1 MIKNQ
6 RQYDYSQELVRQFE
20 SDLSVYDAQ
29 DEELKKN
36 DCWWKI
42 KRDSLQSHLNA
53 LKTEVAEDE
62 TLINHDNLTPIVLK
76 LDDMKNL
83 PQLLI
88 KARIAANLSQKQLA
102 DIAGLTE
109 EKIIDY
115 EAKDYQ
121 TASLIDFLF
130 VLDAL
135 DIKLQKGEF
144 LVPLDTLR
152 ITPITAEELMG
163 NTSSETSQS
172 IGCISSL

>member
-29 DEELKKN
+29 DEDIKKN

-53 LKTEVAEDE
+53 LKAEVAEYE
-62 TLINHDNLTPIVLK
+62 TLINHDVRTPIVLK
-76 LDDMKNL
+76 LDDINNL
-83 PQLLI
+83 PQLII
-88 KARIAANLSQKQLA
+88 KARLAANISQKQLA

-109 EKIIDY
+109 EKIIEY
-115 EAKDYQ
+115 EDKDYQ
-121 TASLIDFLF
+121 TASLLEFLF

-144 LVPLDTLR
+144 LVPIDTLR
-152 ITPITAEELMG
+152 ITPITAG
-163 NTSSETSQS
+163 
-172 IGCISSL
+172 

>member
-29 DEELKKN
+29 DEDIKKN

-53 LKTEVAEDE
+53 LKAEVAEYE
-62 TLINHDNLTPIVLK
+62 TLINHDDRTPIVLK
-76 LDDMKNL
+76 LDDINNL
-83 PQLLI
+83 PQLII
-88 KARIAANLSQKQLA
+88 KARIAANISQKQLA

-109 EKIIDY
+109 EKIIEY
-115 EAKDYQ
+115 EDKDYQ

-135 DIKLQKGEF
+135 NIKLQKGEF

-152 ITPITAEELMG
+152 M
-163 NTSSETSQS
+163 
-172 IGCISSL
+172 